1 MLVLATGIV
10 SFGVAQTLYILAFG
24 FQSRQIHTLGREILY
39 GVSRVDKL
47 KFTQIS
53 RILFILSFHIS
64 YVCRCGIIV
73 QASDSKNII

>member
-53 RILFILSFHIS
+53 RILF
-64 YVCRCGIIV
+64 YIIFPY
-73 QASDSKNII
+73 